1 MKETKVK
8 RQVKPKSGR
17 GKPREG
23 LFTNHRNTPENQAD
37 FAEIAKSTA
46 PTYDPASRLARLL
59 KSTEQALKNLPS
71 YDQKYQI
78 LEDGSWQEL
87 SDDETQ
93 YQQGVDWMTS
103 PLVEPVSPEYF
114 ALQARLWATVALQRL
129 NSGDYQG
136 AIIPIM
142 DAHEAHWKMI
152 FAEQW
157 EYQITGKLASEKA
170 SKNADRGNHWAKE
183 LAKELAQPRHR
194 GGKKPSFK
202 DAIRRLIPREQTR
215 LYAGFE
221 VYYDEDAETLS
232 AFGQNPGKTARPIKL
247 STFRQKYYSKA

>member
-1 MKETKVK
+1 MKETKAK

-23 LFTNHRNTPENQAD
+23 LLTIRRRTAKNRAD
-37 FAEIAKSTA
+37 FAEIAKSTT
-46 PTYDPASRLARLL
+46 PTYDPVSRLERLL
-59 KSTEQALKNLPS
+59 KSTEEVLKNLPS

-87 SDDETQ
+87 SDDETRH
-93 YQQGVDWMTS
+93 QQGLDSTS
-103 PLVEPVSPEYF
+103 PLVEPASPEYF
-114 ALQARLWATVALQRL
+114 ALQVRLWATVALQRL

-142 DAHEAHWKMI
+142 DAHEAHWKMN

-157 EYQITGKLASEKA
+157 EYKITGKIASEKA
-170 SKNADRGNHWAKE
+170 SKNADRGNHWAAE
-183 LAKELAQPRHR
+183 LAKELAQPRR
-194 GGKKPSFK
+194 KGGKKPSFK
-202 DAIRRLIPREQTR
+202 DAIRRLAPREQPR

-221 VYYDEDAETLS
+221 VDYDEDAETLS
-232 AFGQNPGKTARPIKL
+232 AFGQNPGKTTRPIKL